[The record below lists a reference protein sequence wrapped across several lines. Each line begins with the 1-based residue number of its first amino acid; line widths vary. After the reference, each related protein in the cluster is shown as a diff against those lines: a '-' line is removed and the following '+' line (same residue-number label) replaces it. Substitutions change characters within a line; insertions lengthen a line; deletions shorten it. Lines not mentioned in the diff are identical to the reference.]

1 MFVDPNIL
9 QEFLDNV
16 KSDIIQ
22 AQERAGKVASGE
34 SIDSYE
40 VTVQQT
46 GLLTVGSLSAVDYFQ
61 FIGGGRGPGGFPPLD
76 RILEWIDAKGFLE
89 STISE
94 SEKKSIAYLIGRK
107 IAERGTDNRGV
118 DLLKDVTEK
127 RIKAFVDS
135 IFSEGD
141 LVITREVNQNFR

>member
-1 MFVDPNIL
+1 VFVDPNIL

-22 AQERAGKVASGE
+22 AQEQAGKVASGE

-40 VTVQQT
+40 VTVQQI
-46 GLLTVGSLSAVDYFQ
+46 GPLTTGSLRAVDYFQ

-76 RILEWIDAKGFLE
+76 RILAWIDAKGFLE
-89 STISE
+89 SNITE

-107 IAERGTDNRGV
+107 IAEQGTDNRGV

-127 RIKAFVDS
+127 RVKAFVDS

>member
-1 MFVDPNIL
+1 VFVDPNIL
-9 QEFLDNV
+9 QQFLDNV

-22 AQERAGKVASGE
+22 AQEQAGKVATGE

-40 VTVQQT
+40 VTVNQV
-46 GLLTVGSLSAVDYFQ
+46 GVLTTGSLSAVDYFQ

-76 RILEWIDAKGFLE
+76 RILEWIDAKGFL
-89 STISE
+89 STNITE
-94 SEKKSIAYLIGRK
+94 SEKESIAYLIGRK

-127 RIKAFVDS
+127 RVKAFMDS
-135 IFSEGD
+135 IFSDGD
-141 LVITREVNQNFR
+141 LYITKEVRQNFA